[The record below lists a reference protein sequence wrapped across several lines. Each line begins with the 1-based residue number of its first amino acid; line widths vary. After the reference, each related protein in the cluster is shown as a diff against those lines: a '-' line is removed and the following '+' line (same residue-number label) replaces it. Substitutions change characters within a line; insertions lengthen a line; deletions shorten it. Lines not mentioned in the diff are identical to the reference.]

1 MSGCLEKSFRFR
13 QYWDNFPIMTDQID
27 RLDRSI
33 LRALQRDA
41 ALPVEAVAEK
51 VGLSR
56 NACWRRIKRLEE
68 TGVIR
73 ARVALVDA
81 EAVDLG
87 QTVMVLIRT
96 NAHDPDW
103 LKRFRAAVIEMPEVL
118 GAYRMSGDLD
128 YLLKVCVRDVKSY
141 DRFYQRLIAKVPVA
155 NVSASFVMEDIK
167 DTTALPIT

>member
-1 MSGCLEKSFRFR
+1 MAE
-13 QYWDNFPIMTDQID
+13 DID
-27 RLDRSI
+27 KLDRAI
-33 LRALQRDA
+33 LRFLQRDA
-41 ALPVEAVAEK
+41 SQPIEAIAES

-56 NACWRRIKRLEE
+56 NACWRRMKRLEE

-73 ARVALVDA
+73 ARVALIDA

-96 NAHDPDW
+96 NSHDPVW
-103 LKRFRAAVIEMPEVL
+103 LTRFRQAVVEMPEIL

-141 DRFYQRLIAKVPVA
+141 DSFYQRLIAKVPVA

-167 DTTALPIT
+167 DTTALPIA

>member
-1 MSGCLEKSFRFR
+1 MSDEL
-13 QYWDNFPIMTDQID
+13 D
-27 RLDRSI
+27 RLDRAI
-33 LRALQRDA
+33 LRFLQRDA
-41 ALPVEAVAEK
+41 GQPVEAVADA

-68 TGVIR
+68 TGVILG
-73 ARVALVDA
+73 RVALVDP

-96 NAHDPDW
+96 ASHDPAW
-103 LKRFRAAVIEMPEVL
+103 LARFRAAVVEMPEIL

-128 YLLKVCVRDVKSY
+128 YLLKVRVRDVKTY
-141 DRFYQRLIAKVPVA
+141 DRFYQRLITKVPVA

-167 DTTALPIT
+167 DTNALPIT

>member
-1 MSGCLEKSFRFR
+1 MAE
-13 QYWDNFPIMTDQID
+13 DID
-27 RLDRSI
+27 KLDRAI
-33 LRALQRDA
+33 LRFLQRDA
-41 ALPVEAVAEK
+41 SQPIEAIAES

-56 NACWRRIKRLEE
+56 NACWRRMKRLEE

-73 ARVALVDA
+73 ARVALIDA

-96 NAHDPDW
+96 NSHDPGW
-103 LKRFRAAVIEMPEVL
+103 LTRFRQAVVEMPEIL

-141 DRFYQRLIAKVPVA
+141 DSFYQRLIAKVPVA

-167 DTTALPIT
+167 DTTALPIA